1 MGTVSCWARA
11 QSRGGGEQWFSCTWI
26 VAVVWWLIV
35 GRDTPEDHPR
45 WAYHGGADD
54 VSGGIKQGIQATK
67 SRIANVSGV
76 LKTKIVFNTP
86 GTFAISLQLRNEHL
100 SVL

>member
-1 MGTVSCWARA
+1 MLSAIAVIAVDNMELETEPNICTRMGTVSCWARA

-54 VSGGIKQGIQATK
+54 VSGGIKQGIQVHCIEEDE
-67 SRIANVSGV
+67 RM
-76 LKTKIVFNTP
+76 
-86 GTFAISLQLRNEHL
+86 RR
-100 SVL
+100 